1 VSGVPSPSGPIL
13 PPPPEDDGTI
23 ARMVFVV
30 GAASAGLY
38 GVVLLADFFG
48 FQYFAGKF
56 SLVLFLAGSI
66 WCFGFLLLR
75 TANQAASESYDL
87 DRAALL
93 AQHPDAAGEADSPI
107 GRVSRQY
114 EDLAR
119 RHDAISRVR
128 SYSAALAV
136 YGTACAAIASATV
149 LVGIPGFWGLFD
161 FLAILFLLGSLVIH
175 VLGPRELTLLRPL
188 TPILPAR
195 WQ

>member
-1 VSGVPSPSGPIL
+1 ML
-13 PPPPEDDGTI
+13 
-23 ARMVFVV
+23 FVV
-30 GAASAGLY
+30 VTASAALY

-87 DRAALL
+87 DRATLL
-93 AQHPDAAGEADSPI
+93 ALHPEADGGSDSAI

-114 EDLAR
+114 QDLAR
-119 RHDAISRVR
+119 RHDAVTQVR
-128 SYSAALAV
+128 SYSAALAL
-136 YGTACAAIASATV
+136 YGTACAGIASATV

-161 FLAILFLLGSLVIH
+161 FLALVFLLGSLLIH

-188 TPILPAR
+188 ASILPAR